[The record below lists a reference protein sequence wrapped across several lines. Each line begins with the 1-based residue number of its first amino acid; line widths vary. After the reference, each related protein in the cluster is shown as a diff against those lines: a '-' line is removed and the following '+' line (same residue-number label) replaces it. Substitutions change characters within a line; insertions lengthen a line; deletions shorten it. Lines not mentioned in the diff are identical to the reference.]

1 MGFLTMLRSA
11 FRPNLEILTLIIS
24 EWSRGPAQNGIK
36 FDFQVQFA
44 PPPPQKK
51 KKKKSMLTKVFLRL
65 WSNFSE
71 SRFNML
77 QIIAWTNLWLTHG
90 QADTQTEESNDSTRK
105 PKLTS
110 GEQ

>member
-1 MGFLTMLRSA
+1 MGFFNNAKTRFSSK
-11 FRPNLEILTLIIS
+11 FGNP
-24 EWSRGPAQNGIK
+24 EWSRGLAQNGIK

-44 PPPPQKK
+44 PQ
-51 KKKKSMLTKVFLRL
+51 KSMLTKVFLRL

-110 GEQ
+110 REQ